1 MKNIPHYTDS
11 IHYELEQTA
20 KLLRKLAMQ
29 LFNKLDLEISPDEY
43 SALDTI
49 SINADICQRDLAKQ
63 IIKDRANTG
72 RLVNSLEQK
81 GFITRCIDT
90 KNNRLVKKL
99 TITKAGQEE
108 LKLIN
113 GKIQSY
119 VEGVVEATSHNEIEE
134 VRLIL
139 KNFRRNL
146 EKTVEMNI

>member
-1 MKNIPHYTDS
+1 
-11 IHYELEQTA
+11 
-20 KLLRKLAMQ
+20 MQ